1 MFTLNYTSFLKRKTQ
16 TLMNVFLRSVDTVCY
31 DVDLIVFS
39 LDFQRFSLAC
49 REVIT
54 E

>member
-1 MFTLNYTSFLKRKTQ
+1 MD
-16 TLMNVFLRSVDTVCY
+16 VFLRPVDIVCY
-31 DVDLIVFS
+31 DVDLIVFR
-39 LDFQRFSLAC
+39 LNFQEMTNEENC